1 MSRKIQLLV
10 FLGSMPLAAQPP
22 SCDDA
27 IGKWAW
33 FTRGVVTIKPGGA
46 MAHEPG
52 NDGTWTC
59 ARGAKTIITLRWR
72 VGGFVNTMELS
83 ADGKKLSSTDPSQ
96 ATVTGTRMGAATT
109 SGKAPASPRPEST
122 SPPVQPASPPT
133 PASDP
138 ASTGDLAKGYQS
150 FQEGRRLAESGRCHE
165 AMAHLTRAIQSNPR
179 HAKAYSDRGRCSAM
193 LGQPSQGLID
203 LDRAVQL
210 APSDMSAYFNRAG
223 IRADTGDG
231 DGALADLDRSV
242 HLDPMNPAPRGAR
255 GAFLETAGAAAE
267 GKADLEIANRQVDTL
282 APKRRPILDQ
292 VVRSWRR
299 KNARLTG
306 SPPAVAGNPIEA
318 AAASL
323 GVGRPRSALS
333 ILDAA
338 LAKGPN
344 DAALL
349 ALRARIR
356 LDLGQAAGAVE
367 DLTTFL
373 QRTPN
378 AYAFTDRGRALRQ
391 LCRFREELADYD
403 RATRQ
408 DPAFA
413 AAYLERGFTMTHYQ
427 KGNDPAPYLTK
438 AIELDPRNWLAY
450 YLRGQEYGHWQ
461 NKLPLAMA
469 DYRRVVE
476 LKPDFAPAYC
486 NMAFALREAQR
497 MREVDG
503 WLQKCFALDP
513 SEREVTGKVFAK
525 IQAGE
530 EQSARDI
537 VAMAEYF
544 HRMEEMRKNASN
556 KGQCDAA
563 GGQWNSYSCY

>member
-1 MSRKIQLLV
+1 MSRKIPLLV
-10 FLGSMPLAAQPP
+10 FVALMPLEAQPP
-22 SCDDA
+22 SCDDV

-33 FTRGVVTIKPGGA
+33 FTRGVVTIKPDGT

-52 NDGTWTC
+52 NHGTWTC

-72 VGGFVNTMELS
+72 VGGYVNTMEVS
-83 ADGKKLSSTDPSQ
+83 ADGKRLSSTDPSQ
-96 ATVTGTRMGAATT
+96 AIVTGTKIGAAT
-109 SGKAPASPRPEST
+109 APGRAPTSPRPEST
-122 SPPVQPASPPT
+122 SPAVEPASPPVSST
-133 PASDP
+133 GP
-138 ASTGDLAKGYQS
+138 ASTGDLATAYQS
-150 FQEGRRLAESGRCHE
+150 FQEGRRLAESGRCRE
-165 AMAHLTRAIQSNPR
+165 AMAHFNRAIQLNPR
-179 HAKAYSDRGRCSAM
+179 HAKAYSDRGRCLAT

-203 LDRAVQL
+203 LERAVQL
-210 APSDMSAYFNRAG
+210 APSDMSPYFNRAG
-223 IRADTGDG
+223 IRADTADG
-231 DGALADLDRSV
+231 DGALAELDRSV
-242 HLDPMNPAPRGAR
+242 HLDPMNPAARGAR
-255 GAFLETAGAAAE
+255 GAFLEAAGAASE
-267 GKADLEIANRQVDTL
+267 GKADLEIAYRQVDTL

-292 VVRSWRR
+292 VVRNWRR
-299 KNARLTG
+299 KSARITG
-306 SPPAVAGNPIEA
+306 NPPAAGGDPMQA
-318 AAASL
+318 ATAAL
-323 GVGRPRSALS
+323 GAGRPRSALS

-338 LAKGPN
+338 LTKIPS

-349 ALRARIR
+349 AFRARIR

-367 DLTTFL
+367 DLTALL
-373 QRTPN
+373 QRNPT
-378 AYAFTDRGRALRQ
+378 ARAFTDRGRALRQ

-408 DPAFA
+408 DPAFG

-450 YLRGQEYGHWQ
+450 YLRGQEYGFWQ
-461 NKLPLAMA
+461 SKLPLAMA
-469 DYRRVVE
+469 DYHRVVE

-497 MREVDG
+497 MRDVDG

-513 SEREVTGKVFAK
+513 SERGVTGKVFAK

-537 VAMAEYF
+537 VAMGEYF
-544 HRMEEMRKNASN
+544 RRREEMRKSARNER
-556 KGQCDAA
+556 QCDDA
-563 GGQWNSYSCY
+563 GGNWNSHSCY